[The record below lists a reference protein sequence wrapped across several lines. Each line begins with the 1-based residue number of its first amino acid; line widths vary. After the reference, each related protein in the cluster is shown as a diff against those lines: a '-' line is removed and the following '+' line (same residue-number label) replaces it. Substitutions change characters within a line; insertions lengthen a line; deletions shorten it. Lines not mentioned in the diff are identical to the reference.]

1 MAYIVSNFGNIRQSI
16 TRLEEQGLSIQVA
29 SEIFANLENA
39 MARSTGLQADR
50 VKAKFTN
57 IVNKNTGI
65 EIIAKFCQILSGQN
79 VDCDISPRLIP
90 FYKFAPLTSC
100 DVERSFSIYKS
111 ILADNRMSFSMKNLE
126 MYLICNFGRE

>member
-1 MAYIVSNFGNIRQSI
+1 LAYIVSNFGNISQSI

-65 EIIAKFCQILSGQN
+65 EIIAKFCKVCKLTDQFDFQI
-79 VDCDISPRLIP
+79 
-90 FYKFAPLTSC
+90 C
-100 DVERSFSIYKS
+100 DVSAFGFSFLAESLCFVAS
-111 ILADNRMSFSMKNLE
+111 EVILH
-126 MYLICNFGRE
+126 REING

>member
-1 MAYIVSNFGNIRQSI
+1 MAYIISNFGNISQSI

-29 SEIFANLENA
+29 LEIFAQVENA
-39 MARSTGLQADR
+39 MESATGLQADR
-50 VKAKFTN
+50 VKAKFAN
-57 IVNKNTGI
+57 IVSKNPGI
-65 EIIAKFCQILSGQN
+65 ETIAKFCQILSGQN
-79 VDCDISPRLIP
+79 VDCDVSARLIP